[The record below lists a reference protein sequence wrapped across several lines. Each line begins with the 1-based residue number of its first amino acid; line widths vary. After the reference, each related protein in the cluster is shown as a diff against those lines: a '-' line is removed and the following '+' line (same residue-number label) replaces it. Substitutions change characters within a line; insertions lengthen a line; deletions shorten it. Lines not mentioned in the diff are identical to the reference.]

1 MPRRRNVFE
10 EPSSPEDIGPGS
22 EAPKKQTKQ
31 SLELITGTKG
41 AEREKRLRRRTM
53 KVEKPEA
60 LEAEVE
66 AGLAKLEEGDR
77 KRRDEA
83 LRDEPSYVEHRAL
96 ADIANARA
104 AFHSSNI
111 DSNRLTSDN
120 AWQVLAELRKTEIQL
135 QEALEE
141 AWKRP
146 ETDASLPAA
155 EAERQALLHAQWG
168 VRDVINS
175 VNTRVEELAGHD
187 PQAYEHELANAQSKA
202 YKVYENDI
210 RDAQA
215 FVADMR
221 AHRTTP
227 EAREQVLQTLEQR
240 AGAIESV
247 IEDLERLDVHAA
259 QEPDNLAAHI
269 AATYAFNELR
279 QAIFEIREQVL
290 QDRSISEAME
300 EAPPTKRM
308 AEIPEETEKVP
319 ETIRNL
325 ETAPVTERM
334 RGLETPASQVERWKD
349 VIGKLVKLKKDILR
363 GGIHRGAV
371 AEARAVLDA
380 NYAGAE
386 ERLEILRGLERMDDW
401 VALEK
406 ETLAEM
412 MHLIEDIRN
421 ELEKLEAKKGVA
433 PSVEE
438 PSVPTKMDEQLEAYL
453 AAKKQELANIRRA
466 QTRLAKEIES
476 AFGKPP
482 EEFVAKGGMGIGNW
496 TKRLFTRLTGG
507 KDAYAAW
514 LELSKKADRIASDIE
529 SPLTYRTGEGAAK
542 AAIRRTDIKME
553 RERIRQREAAQE
565 YHEARGRSAPGTEE
579 EFFGGTLE
587 QPEPAFLEQADYA
600 AVRAVQRASLEKTA
614 LNAEQRGATNAREVA
629 ANLSTNGAMEFA
641 SFDPEEYV
649 RQLGN
654 AAEAQKAGN
663 TRKFMKAQQLLRS
676 MQNELR
682 ELGIDPDTGAEI
694 RGVGGRVPRNV
705 KQSKPPRSSGVS
717 GGIQV

>member
-1 MPRRRNVFE
+1 MPRRSNVFE

-22 EAPKKQTKQ
+22 EAPKKKAKRP
-31 SLELITGTKG
+31 LELIAGTKG
-41 AEREKRLRRRTM
+41 PERERRLRRRTM
-53 KVEKPEA
+53 KAEKPEA

-83 LRDEPSYVEHRAL
+83 LREELSYVEHRAL

-111 DSNRLTSDN
+111 DSGRLTSDN
-120 AWQVLAELRKTEIQL
+120 AWQILAELRKTEIQL

-146 ETDASLPAA
+146 EADASLPAA

-175 VNTRVEELAGHD
+175 VNKRVEELAGHD
-187 PQAYEHELANAQSKA
+187 PQAYEHELADAQSKA
-202 YKVYENDI
+202 YKVYESEI

-227 EAREQVLQTLEQR
+227 EAREQVLQTLEAR
-240 AGAIESV
+240 AGAIESS
-247 IEDLERLDVHAA
+247 IEDLERLDVQTA
-259 QEPDNLAAHI
+259 QEPEHLAAHI

-279 QAIFEIREQVL
+279 QVIFEIREQVL
-290 QDRSISEAME
+290 QDRGISEAME
-300 EAPPTKRM
+300 EALPTERM
-308 AEIPEETEKVP
+308 MAVPEEVEQVP
-319 ETIRNL
+319 DTIRDL

-334 RGLETPASQVERWKD
+334 RGLETPASQVERWKG
-349 VIGKLVKLKKDILR
+349 VIGKLAKLKKDILR
-363 GGIHRGAV
+363 GGIHGGAV
-371 AEARAVLDA
+371 AEARDVLDA
-380 NYAGAE
+380 NYASAE
-386 ERLEILRGLERMDDW
+386 ERLEILRGLERTDDW
-401 VALEK
+401 IALEK

-412 MHLIEDIRN
+412 MHLIEDIRH
-421 ELEKLEAKKGVA
+421 ELEKLETKKGA
-433 PSVEE
+433 ALSVE
-438 PSVPTKMDEQLEAYL
+438 PSIPPSMDEQLEAYL
-453 AAKKQELANIRRA
+453 ATQKQELANIRRA

-476 AFGKPP
+476 AYGKPP
-482 EEFVAKGGMGIGNW
+482 EEFVAKGGMGLGNW

-529 SPLTYRTGEGAAK
+529 SPLVYRTDEGAAK
-542 AAIRRTDIKME
+542 AAMRRTDIEME
-553 RERIRQREAAQE
+553 RERIRQREAARE
-565 YHEARGRSAPGTEE
+565 YHEARGRNAPGTEE

-600 AVRAVQRASLEKTA
+600 AERAVQRASLEKAA
-614 LNAEQRGATNAREVA
+614 LYAEQRGATNAREIA

-654 AAEAQKAGN
+654 AAEAQRAGN
-663 TRKFMKAQQLLRS
+663 TRKLLKAQQLLRS

-682 ELGIDPDTGAEI
+682 ELGIDPDTGVEI
-694 RGVGGRVPRNV
+694 RGAGGRVPRDV
-705 KQSKPPRSSGVS
+705 KQTKPPRSSGVS